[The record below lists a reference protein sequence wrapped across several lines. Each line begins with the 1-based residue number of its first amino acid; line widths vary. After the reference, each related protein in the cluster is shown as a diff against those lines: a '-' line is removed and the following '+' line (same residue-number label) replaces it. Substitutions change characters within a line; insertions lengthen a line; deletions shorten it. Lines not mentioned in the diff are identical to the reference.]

1 MMINNSLDSFVR
13 IMLAVVAIKVVVML
27 VMVVMVGFRVAMVGF
42 RVAMVVMQLTS
53 LNGRKWS
60 KCNIL
65 MYGI

>member
-27 VMVVMVGFRVAMVGF
+27 VMVGF

>member
-13 IMLAVVAIKVVVML
+13 IMLVVVAIKVVVML
-27 VMVVMVGFRVAMVGF
+27 VMVGF

>member
-27 VMVVMVGFRVAMVGF
+27 VMVAMVGF
-42 RVAMVVMQLTS
+42 RVAMVVMQLSS